1 MGGDWGRGHRWDW
14 LREGA
19 WSLVGGAWEHYG
31 MWAGLVGG
39 VVIAGRGI
47 LGVLEGWAG
56 LMEGAWS
63 GMGLARVGGLVI
75 GGRGLRNRNVGG
87 AYEGGVVIGWQCL
100 GAWSRWAWLLGGAWH
115 DDGGAYG

>member
-1 MGGDWGRGHRWDW
+1 MVIGGRSLGT
-14 LREGA
+14 LRN
-19 WSLVGGAWEHYG
+19 VGGACGGHG
-31 MWAGLVGG
+31 HCWAGHM
-39 VVIAGRGI
+39 
-47 LGVLEGWAG
+47 GVLEGWAG

-87 AYEGGVVIGWQCL
+87 AYEGGVVIGWQYL
-100 GAWSRWAWLLGGAWH
+100 GAWSRWAWLLGGAWR